1 LTIVLFAQYNQLFI
15 DSMRDLMARRSTSA
29 LVFYSLR
36 TVILLCGTLLCCA
49 PGSWAGT
56 IVVDLDIEQG
66 AMNHRANGYLVSI
79 EPAQPSMDLIQPLKP
94 GSFRGNPGYI
104 FHNYDRLKEAGVNE
118 FQLTLGLVFH
128 HLALQIFDINEIGR
142 NGDFSPWLAHVD
154 HIVDQVLA
162 RRLSVL
168 WDIYNEPDLAHLPM
182 NDNDQLKE
190 GWRLAYQRI
199 KERLPGAVIVGPSVS
214 RYRLLKPFLE
224 WSREQGVFP
233 DVVAYHEYGDPSGA
247 LAYVSDLRAY
257 LKAQG
262 LERPISV
269 NEVLGQE
276 SWTNAGYTAGVIAAY
291 ERADILSAMRACWP
305 DPQDTSRD
313 GVENTCDNPTLDGL
327 LYVDRQA
334 KRPSWHIYK
343 AYAEMEGMRLYAM
356 TDNPG
361 LHALAAFDRTSSTLR
376 LLLGKY
382 DEYSTGETKVILKN
396 VGRLT
401 SMRQEGSTH
410 LCAEQIPDVGSG
422 PLEAPVLT
430 LDRDLQMVG
439 DELSF
444 TLPQF
449 YHSDAYRVLLGPSES
464 CHPRR

>member
-1 LTIVLFAQYNQLFI
+1 MRRLARVRSVLFLPAISL
-15 DSMRDLMARRSTSA
+15 LM
-29 LVFYSLR
+29 F
-36 TVILLCGTLLCCA
+36 GMLLCCA
-49 PGSWAGT
+49 AWSWAGT
-56 IVVDLDIEQG
+56 ITVDLGVEQG

-79 EPAQPSMDLIQPLKP
+79 EPTQPSMDLILPLKP
-94 GSFRGNPGYI
+94 TSFRGNAGYI
-104 FHNYDRLKEAGVNE
+104 FHNYDRLKEAGVTE

-128 HLALQIFDINEIGR
+128 HLALQIFDINQIGLDG
-142 NGDFSPWLAHVD
+142 NFSPWLAHVD
-154 HIVDQVLA
+154 HIVDQVIA
-162 RRLSVL
+162 RKLSVL
-168 WDIYNEPDLAHLPM
+168 WDIYNEPDLAALPM
-182 NDNDQLKE
+182 NANDRLKE

-199 KERLPGAVIVGPSVS
+199 KQRIPGAVIVGPSVS

-224 WSREQGVFP
+224 WSQERGVFP

-257 LKAQG
+257 LKAQN

-313 GVENTCDNPTLDGL
+313 WVENTCDNPTLDGL
-327 LYVDRQA
+327 LYVDRQS

-343 AYAEMEGMRLYAM
+343 TYADMEGMRLYTM

-361 LHALAAFDRTSSTLR
+361 LHALAAFDKTSGTLR

-382 DEYSTGETKVILKN
+382 EDYSTDETTVILKN
-396 VGRLT
+396 VGRLV
-401 SMRQEGSTH
+401 SLRQGEIVR

-422 PLEAPVLT
+422 PLDAPVLT
-430 LDRDLQMVG
+430 IDRDLPIVNG
-439 DELSF
+439 EFSF

-449 YHSDAYRVLLGPSES
+449 YHSDAYRVLLGPAEL
-464 CHPRR
+464 CLNRH

>member
-1 LTIVLFAQYNQLFI
+1 MERLSTVRFSHVLPTI
-15 DSMRDLMARRSTSA
+15 
-29 LVFYSLR
+29 SLLAFGM
-36 TVILLCGTLLCCA
+36 LLGCA
-49 PGSWAGT
+49 AWSWAGT
-56 IVVDLDIEQG
+56 ITVDLGVEQG
-66 AMNHRANGYLVSI
+66 AMTHRANGYLVSI
-79 EPAQPSMDLIQPLKP
+79 EPTQPSMDLILPLKP
-94 GSFRGNPGYI
+94 TSFRGNAGYI
-104 FHNYDRLKEAGVNE
+104 FHNYDRLKEAGVTE

-128 HLALQIFDINEIGR
+128 HLALQIFDINQIGLDG
-142 NGDFSPWLAHVD
+142 NFSPWLAHVD
-154 HIVDQVLA
+154 HIVDQVIA
-162 RRLSVL
+162 RKLSVL
-168 WDIYNEPDLAHLPM
+168 WDIYNEPDLATLPM
-182 NDNDQLKE
+182 NDNDRLKE
-190 GWRLAYQRI
+190 GWRLAYERIKQRI
-199 KERLPGAVIVGPSVS
+199 PGAVIVGPSVS

-224 WSREQGVFP
+224 WSQERGVFP

-257 LKAQG
+257 LKAQN

-313 GVENTCDNPTLDGL
+313 WVENTCDNPTLDGL
-327 LYVDRQA
+327 LYVDRQS

-343 AYAEMEGMRLYAM
+343 TYADMEGMRLYTM

-361 LHALAAFDRTSSTLR
+361 LHALAAFDKTSGTLR

-382 DEYSTGETKVILKN
+382 EDYSTEETTVILKN
-396 VGRLT
+396 VGRLV
-401 SMRQEGSTH
+401 SLRQGEIVR

-422 PLEAPVLT
+422 PLDAPVLT
-430 LDRDLQMVG
+430 IDRDLPIVNG
-439 DELSF
+439 ELSF

-449 YHSDAYRVLLGPSES
+449 YHSDAYRVLLGPAEL
-464 CHPRR
+464 CRNRH